1 MDCLEIPRENLVLKE
16 LGTFL
21 LGALLLGALSVS
33 AQAGENP
40 SLKSELLRLAHD
52 WEHVKLQVIDRDDQE
67 RQMADLVQ
75 RAGKIA
81 EQYENISDP
90 IVWVGIITSEQA
102 SLANENGS
110 RLKALELAKRA
121 RDILEMVEK
130 TEPATMDAAAPTT
143 LGLLYDGVPGF
154 PLGFGDKAK
163 ARYYH
168 QEAVRYAPNGLDA
181 NYFYGEFLYRHGELA
196 EAVKVLEHALTV
208 PELSNRPI
216 WDKSR
221 RAEIRKMLSQP
232 QKGVRTL
239 AQ

>member
-1 MDCLEIPRENLVLKE
+1 MLEKLGKILPR
-16 LGTFL
+16 
-21 LGALLLGALSVS
+21 ALLLGALSAS

-52 WEHVKLQVIDRDDQE
+52 WEHVKLQVVDRSDQE
-67 RQMADLVQ
+67 SQMADLAQ

-81 EQYENISDP
+81 KHYENSPDP

-143 LGLLYDGVPGF
+143 LGLLYDVVPGF
-154 PLGFGDKAK
+154 PIAFGDKAK

-168 QEAVRYAPNGLDA
+168 QEAVKYAPDGLDA
-181 NYFYGEFLYRHGELA
+181 NYFYGEFLYRQGELP
-196 EAVKVLEHALTV
+196 EAIKVLEHALTV
-208 PELSNRPI
+208 PGLLNRPI

-221 RAEIRKMLSQP
+221 RDEIRKMLSQP
-232 QKGVRTL
+232 QKGARIL

>member
-1 MDCLEIPRENLVLKE
+1 VLKE

-21 LGALLLGALSVS
+21 LRALLLGALSVS
-33 AQAGENP
+33 AQAEENP

-52 WEHVKLQVIDRDDQE
+52 WEHVKLQVVDRDDQE
-67 RQMADLVQ
+67 KQMAELAQ
-75 RAGKIA
+75 RARKIA
-81 EQYENISDP
+81 EQYENIPDP

-143 LGLLYDGVPGF
+143 LGLLYDHVPGF
-154 PLGFGDKAK
+154 PIAFGDKAK
-163 ARYYH
+163 ARSYH
-168 QEAVRYAPNGLDA
+168 QEAVRFAPNGLDA
-181 NYFYGEFLYRHGELA
+181 NYFYGDFLYREGELT
-196 EAVKVLEHALTV
+196 EAIKVLEHALTV
-208 PELSNRPI
+208 PGLSNRPI

-221 RAEIRKMLSQP
+221 RAEIRKILSQP
-232 QKGVRTL
+232 QKGVRTP